1 MRKVSTV
8 QIVVL
13 LLCLILTGVLVY
25 MRPMGNIEEK
35 SLALETEVLKLR
47 DRYKITNNRL
57 SPRVIEELKL
67 DDYIF
72 QTYTRNGGAVTLY
85 VGYYFSGKKVGAAH
99 DPQVCYPGQGWKLS
113 NKEKGTYELKNGEK
127 VDYSSIIAAQGG
139 SKDLIFY
146 WFQVNDKTADNT
158 LFQKMILLQNK
169 ILQQGENNAFVR
181 VSTSLNEESIH
192 LAQKRIL
199 DFMEDFYP
207 IFLEYIEST

>member
-1 MRKVSTV
+1 VRKVSTV

-13 LLCLILTGVLVY
+13 LLCLILTGLLVY

>member
-127 VDYSSIIAAQGG
+127 VDYSSIIAVQGG

>member
-1 MRKVSTV
+1 LRKVSTV

-127 VDYSSIIAAQGG
+127 VDYSSIIAVQGG

>member
-1 MRKVSTV
+1 VRKVSTV

-127 VDYSSIIAAQGG
+127 VDYSSIIAVQGG

>member
-181 VSTSLNEESIH
+181 VSTSLNEGSIH

>member
-13 LLCLILTGVLVY
+13 LLCLILTGLLVY